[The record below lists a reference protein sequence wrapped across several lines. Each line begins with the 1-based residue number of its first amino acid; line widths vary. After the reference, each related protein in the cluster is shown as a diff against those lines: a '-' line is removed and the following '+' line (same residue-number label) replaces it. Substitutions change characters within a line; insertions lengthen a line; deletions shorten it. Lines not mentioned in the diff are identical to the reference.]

1 MGSRVVVII
10 PARYEST
17 RLPGKPLA
25 DLHGQ
30 PMIQRV
36 YERACLTRDV
46 DRVVV
51 ATDDERIRAAVDAFG
66 GDVAMT
72 SRAHRTGTDRIA
84 EVAAALD
91 ADVVVNVQGDLPL
104 LDPAMVEAAV
114 APLGADPGLS
124 MATISTA
131 IHSREELENRHVVK
145 VVSDRDGY
153 ALYFSRSP
161 LPYCRDGVPRDGAL
175 GHKHIGLYAYR
186 RDFLLSFAQ
195 LAPTPLEQAEQLE
208 QLRALEWGFRIKVV
222 AVAAASIEVDTP
234 ADLERARAALAERLM
249 RGSPS
254 DQRPT
259 SSEQRPATGAERRRG

>member
-1 MGSRVVVII
+1 MGSRVVVVI

-36 YERACLTRDV
+36 YERARLTRDV

-66 GDVAMT
+66 GAVAMT
-72 SRAHRTGTDRIA
+72 SRGHRTGTDRIA
-84 EVAAALD
+84 EVAASLD
-91 ADVVVNVQGDLPL
+91 ADVIVNVQGDLPL
-104 LDPAMVEAAV
+104 LDPAMVEVAV
-114 APLGADPGLS
+114 APLREDARLP
-124 MATISTA
+124 MATIETA
-131 IHSREELENRHVVK
+131 LLSREELENPNVVK
-145 VVSDRDGY
+145 VVTDRDGY

-161 LPYCRDGVPRDGAL
+161 LPYHRDGVARGGAL

-186 RDFLLSFAQ
+186 RDFLLRFAQ

-208 QLRALEWGFRIKVV
+208 QLRALEWGFRSKVV
-222 AVAAASIEVDTP
+222 EVAAASIEVDTP
-234 ADLERARAALAERLM
+234 ADLERARAALAEPPA
-249 RGSPS
+249 SS
-254 DQRPT
+254 PT
-259 SSEQRPATGAERRRG
+259 SDERRATNDERRRG